1 MIDIDVSKIV
11 SEIGEP
17 KARLIENE
25 DEAKQ
30 KKYTYIF
37 SFVFLLF

>member
-17 KARLIENE
+17 KARIIENE
-25 DEAKQ
+25 DDKRREWEWKRN
-30 KKYTYIF
+30 KII
-37 SFVFLLF
+37 